1 MIVKSIGI
9 RSEQRE
15 EMIDITGEI
24 TEFINTS
31 QVREGLLTVFI
42 PHTTAA
48 VTVNENADPD
58 VRSDI
63 TNFLK
68 KLIPVRSGFK
78 HLEGNADAHI
88 KSTLVGCSQ
97 ILLIQN
103 GHLVLGTWQGVFFCE
118 FDGPRQRRAILSIQA
133 C

>member
-1 MIVKSIGI
+1 MIVKSIGV

-15 EMIDITGEI
+15 EMIDITREI

-31 QVREGLLTVFI
+31 QVKEGLLTIFV

-97 ILLIQN
+97 TLLIQN

-118 FDGPRQRRAILSIQA
+118 FDGPRQRRTILSIQA